1 MQSHFRRCR
10 VRLESYDGQ
19 MGQSKDTVSVWDNI
33 LLVLLLDDPT
43 IYGSKRWHLS
53 LLSVRSLSVDR
64 FARLAPRVAQS
75 FAQIVRAR

>member
-1 MQSHFRRCR
+1 MSFGARF
-10 VRLESYDGQ
+10 YDGQ
-19 MGQSKDTVSVWDNI
+19 MGQSKDALSVCDNI
-33 LLVLLLDDPT
+33 LPTLLLVDPT
-43 IYGSKRWHLS
+43 IYSSKRWRLS